1 MARNPEKL
9 RELLQQRQVPEST
22 IADSLVVITGSVTDT
37 GAVKDTLLYKNLPV
51 DFIISGIGGRPSFE
65 NALQPSLDNPTIC
78 QNAIRSILTVAP
90 QEPLMSDSKPLLIVI
105 STTGISQYG
114 RDVPLIMLPLYHWA
128 LKVPHRDKA
137 GMELLIREEM
147 VKPIE
152 KRGIQ
157 SCTVVRPS
165 LLTNGEGGLE
175 DVRVGL
181 EETPA
186 VGYTISRS
194 QVGRW
199 IFENL
204 LSRHSEYVG
213 KVVAITS

>member
-9 RELLQQRQVPEST
+9 RGLLQQRQVSEY
-22 IADSLVVITGSVTDT
+22 ILANNLIVVTGSVTDT
-37 GAVKDTLLYKNLPV
+37 RAVKDTLVYANRPV

-65 NALQPSLDNPTIC
+65 NPLQPSLDNPTIC
-78 QNAIRSILTVAP
+78 QDAIRAILTATTR
-90 QEPLMSDSKPLLIVI
+90 ERLMADKKPSLVVI
-105 STTGISQYG
+105 STTGISQHG
-114 RDVPLIMLPLYHWA
+114 RDVPLLMLPLYHWA
-128 LKVPHRDKA
+128 LKVPHDDKA
-137 GMELLIREEM
+137 GMELMIREEM
-147 VKPIE
+147 VKHVD

-175 DVRVGL
+175 NVRVGL

-204 LSRHSEYVG
+204 LSRQSEYVG
-213 KVVAITS
+213 KVVTITT